1 MVNMPAAADGLEAL
15 GLLLRQAA
23 VAGVRRRALLLH
35 AERLPRAV
43 GRQYHLRLARAAL
56 TGLAHA
62 DRAQLFDLPRGRLAV
77 VWRDRGEALNAGGEL
92 GRAMQSLKRLL
103 ADIPDG
109 QAPMLG
115 ELISI
120 YELPDQAAWLQDVL
134 GDLGGDPPAVAQGP
148 LAPLDT
154 SVLARLELSLAQAD
168 LAAFARWRPV
178 YRLSAPGGA
187 PMPPVLAWEERY
199 FAIADVGASLCPS
212 HALAADMW
220 LHLRLTRT
228 LDRRMLA
235 LIGGIGELNG
245 IGGLGLQMNVAS
257 LLSHGFLRLDEKIP
271 AALRGSVVLSL
282 QAADVLADGAAFA
295 FARNFVRG
303 RGYRL
308 MLAGAGAA
316 LLAVMDVAAAGFDIV
331 QNSLRDAPPRLPP
344 GVQLVVTGIEHQ
356 NDLEHARALGATYV
370 SGPAVPAR
378 PSPPP
383 MEPAPVRHAVA

>member
-15 GLLLRQAA
+15 GLLLRQAS

-77 VWRDRGEALNAGGEL
+77 VWRDRGESLNAGGEMA
-92 GRAMQSLKRLL
+92 RAMQSLKRLL
-103 ADIPDG
+103 ADMPEG
-109 QAPMLG
+109 QGPLLG

-120 YELPDQAAWLQDVL
+120 YELPDQSAWLQDL
-134 GDLGGDPPAVAQGP
+134 LAESGMETPALAPDPPS
-148 LAPLDT
+148 PLDT
-154 SVLARLELSLAQAD
+154 PVLARLELSLAQAD

-178 YRLSAPGGA
+178 YKLAAPGA
-187 PMPPVLAWEERY
+187 PPVLAWEERT
-199 FAIADVGASLCPS
+199 FAIGDVGASLCPD
-212 HALAADMW
+212 HALAADVW
-220 LHLRLTRT
+220 LNHRLTRT

-235 LIGGIGELNG
+235 LLTGAGELNG

-257 LLSHGFLRLDEKIP
+257 LLGAGFLRLDEKIP
-271 AALRGSVVLSL
+271 AGLRGSVVLSVE
-282 QAADVLADGAAFA
+282 AADVLSDGAAFA

-308 MLAGAGAA
+308 MLAGASAA
-316 LLAVMDVAAAGFDIV
+316 LLDVLDPAAAGFDFV
-331 QNSLRDAPPRLPP
+331 QTSLREAPRRLPKS
-344 GVQLVVTGIEHQ
+344 VQLVIHKIERPG
-356 NDLEHARALGATYV
+356 DMEHARLAGAGFV
-370 SGPAVPAR
+370 SGPGV
-378 PSPPP
+378 
-383 MEPAPVRHAVA
+383 PVRHGPAASEPAAVKHAMV

>member
-1 MVNMPAAADGLEAL
+1 MPAAADGLEAL

-23 VAGVRRRALLLH
+23 IAGVRRRALLLH

-92 GRAMQSLKRLL
+92 GRAMQSLKRLI
-103 ADIPDG
+103 ADMPES

-115 ELISI
+115 ELVSI

-134 GDLGGDPPAVAQGP
+134 
-148 LAPLDT
+148 LDT
-154 SVLARLELSLAQAD
+154 GQEPPSVTPGPAAALDTHVLARLELSLAQAD

-178 YRLSAPGGA
+178 YRLAAQGTP
-187 PMPPVLAWEERY
+187 PMPPALAWEERT
-199 FAIADVGASLCPS
+199 FAIADVGTSLCPS

-220 LHLRLTRT
+220 LYLRLTRT

-235 LIGGIGELNG
+235 LLGGAGELNG

-257 LLSHGFLRLDEKIP
+257 LLGTGFLRLDEKIP
-271 AALRGSVVLSL
+271 AGLRGSVVLSL

-308 MLAGAGAA
+308 LLAGGSAA
-316 LLAVMDVAAAGFDIV
+316 LLAVLDVAAAGFDFV
-331 QNSLRDAPPRLPP
+331 QTSLRDAPTRLPP
-344 GVQLVVTGIEHQ
+344 GVQLVITGIERQ
-356 NDLEHARALGATYV
+356 SELDHARFLGASLV
-370 SGPAVPAR
+370 SGPGVPAR
-378 PSPPP
+378 PGPLSMDPPP
-383 MEPAPVRHAVA
+383 RHALA

>member
-23 VAGVRRRALLLH
+23 IAGVRRRALLLH

-92 GRAMQSLKRLL
+92 GRAMQSLKRLI
-103 ADIPDG
+103 ADMPDG

-115 ELISI
+115 ELVSI

-134 GDLGGDPPAVAQGP
+134 VDTGQEPPT
-148 LAPLDT
+148 LAAAPAAALDT
-154 SVLARLELSLAQAD
+154 HVLARLELSLAQAD

-178 YRLSAPGGA
+178 YRLAAPGN
-187 PMPPVLAWEERY
+187 PQMPPSLAWEERT
-199 FAIADVGASLCPS
+199 FAIADVGTSLCPS

-220 LHLRLTRT
+220 LYLRLTRT

-235 LIGGIGELNG
+235 LLGGAGELNG

-257 LLSHGFLRLDEKIP
+257 LLGNGFLRLDEKIP
-271 AALRGSVVLSL
+271 AGLRGSVVLSL

-308 MLAGAGAA
+308 LLAGASAP
-316 LLAVMDVAAAGFDIV
+316 LLAVLDVAAAGFDFV
-331 QNSLRDAPPRLPP
+331 QASLRDAPTRLPA
-344 GVQLVVTGIEHQ
+344 GVQLVITGIERPSQ
-356 NDLEHARALGATYV
+356 IDYARFLGASLV
-370 SGPAVPAR
+370 AGPGVPVR
-378 PSPPP
+378 PGPLSMDPPP
-383 MEPAPVRHAVA
+383 PRHALA